1 MGLWGVL
8 LRQRLSHQP
17 RLGGREVGE
26 GAGDE
31 GDFLR
36 LGVVILVQTLGLRP
50 SFCLRHFSAPSFS
63 NTLAHM
69 HVDTHSH
76 FLSQAGRSQ
85 DHAGWDSELGGTGE
99 GVGQFPFQ
107 AGSLSIFPGLCWGHG
122 SRGAGQRDE
131 VSGMW
136 GEED

>member
-1 MGLWGVL
+1 MGLWGVF

-26 GAGDE
+26 GAGDG

-36 LGVVILVQTLGLRP
+36 LGVVILVQTLGLCP

-63 NTLAHM
+63 NILAHM
-69 HVDTHSH
+69 HVGTHRHTHSH
-76 FLSQAGRSQ
+76 FLSWAGRSQ
-85 DHAGWDSELGGTGE
+85 DHVGWDSELGGTGE

-107 AGSLSIFPGLCWGHG
+107 ARSLSIFPGTLLGTREPG
-122 SRGAGQRDE
+122 
-131 VSGMW
+131 
-136 GEED
+136 